1 LSTIPSSPPVQR
13 TFNVPPLIAARL
25 KSPEH
30 VSDLIFPP
38 GRLGHRTRR
47 ARTSHRLKNIIL
59 FRYTPLRRPRF
70 DFPMSIFCFRVSWP
84 ITKCFSRDRTL
95 STAPDSLATDE
106 PLRATH
112 PRKERG
118 KLLQI
123 LGVGFG
129 IAVAVG
135 NTISAGIV
143 RTPGDIAA
151 RLPNH
156 WLFFSVWFGGAFY
169 ALMSAFQLAELSSA
183 IPKSGGQYNFSRRAI
198 GDYAGFIVGWSDWL
212 STCGTTGAVGI
223 VIGEYMAHMFP
234 PFDGSLQITGTFGAL
249 LTRLSPDLANIPKLK
264 ITAVSAIILFA
275 VLQWK
280 SISMGSKV
288 QNFTTLL
295 KGLVFFIMV
304 VACFTFGGHLR
315 QASESAPLAQA
326 AAPLAVPVGAAL
338 VTALLLGI
346 QATIYTYDGW
356 DGVIYFGDEIK
367 NPGHLVPRAIFAS
380 LFSIVLIYLL
390 VNAAVLYVL
399 PMNEIAGNNF
409 SLGLAAERV
418 FGHHGD
424 FIFRSIMVLALFSS
438 LNALHLMGA
447 RVIYAMSRDGLFFHA
462 VSRVNQGGTPTLGLL
477 LSAFVGVAFAI
488 FSFERVIA
496 MLAFFFVTNYM
507 LSFVS
512 MLLLRARQPELARP
526 YRAWGYPWTTV
537 IALLGSIAFLLE
549 AIREDRANS
558 VLTLIALACSYPV
571 YRVLKLASKG
581 QTSRDPV

>member
-1 LSTIPSSPPVQR
+1 M
-13 TFNVPPLIAARL
+13 AR
-25 KSPEH
+25 
-30 VSDLIFPP
+30 
-38 GRLGHRTRR
+38 
-47 ARTSHRLKNIIL
+47 NQ
-59 FRYTPLRRPRF
+59 
-70 DFPMSIFCFRVSWP
+70 
-84 ITKCFSRDRTL
+84 CFSRDRTL
-95 STAPDSLATDE
+95 STAPDSLAVDP
-106 PLRATH
+106 PLRATQ

-151 RLPNH
+151 RLPNP

-169 ALMSAFQLAELSSA
+169 ALMSAFQLAELASA
-183 IPKSGGQYNFSRRAI
+183 IAKSGGQYNFSRRAI

-223 VIGEYMAHMFP
+223 VIGEYMAHLFP
-234 PFDGSLQITGTFGAL
+234 LFDGSFQLTGSLAAFLA
-249 LTRLSPDLANIPKLK
+249 RLSPDLANIPKLK
-264 ITAVSAIILFA
+264 VTAVSVILFFA

-304 VACFTFGGHLR
+304 VACFAFGDHFR
-315 QASESAPLAQA
+315 AASSAPSLAQV
-326 AAPLAVPVGAAL
+326 AAPIAVPVGAAL

-367 NPGHLVPRAIFAS
+367 NPGYLVPRAIFAS

-447 RVIYAMSRDGLFFHA
+447 RVIYAMSRDGLFFRA
-462 VSRVNQGGTPTLGLL
+462 VSHVNKGGTPTLGLL
-477 LSAFVGVAFAI
+477 LSALVGVAFAI

-496 MLAFFFVTNYM
+496 MLAFFFVTNYL

-512 MLLLRARQPELARP
+512 LFLLRAREPGLVRP
-526 YRAWGYPWTTV
+526 YRSWGYPWTTAV
-537 IALLGSIAFLLE
+537 ALLGSLGFLIE
-549 AIREDRANS
+549 AIREDRTNS
-558 VLTLIALACSYPV
+558 ILTLIALACSYPV
-571 YRVLKLASKG
+571 YRVLKFVSTRSAES
-581 QTSRDPV
+581 V

>member
-1 LSTIPSSPPVQR
+1 
-13 TFNVPPLIAARL
+13 
-25 KSPEH
+25 
-30 VSDLIFPP
+30 
-38 GRLGHRTRR
+38 
-47 ARTSHRLKNIIL
+47 
-59 FRYTPLRRPRF
+59 
-70 DFPMSIFCFRVSWP
+70 M
-84 ITKCFSRDRTL
+84 
-95 STAPDSLATDE
+95 STAPDSLAAGQ
-106 PLRATH
+106 PLATTH

-198 GDYAGFIVGWSDWL
+198 SDYAGFIVGWSDWL

-223 VIGEYMAHMFP
+223 VIGEYMAHMFR
-234 PFDGSLQITGTFGAL
+234 PFDGSLQLTGAL
-249 LTRLSPDLANIPKLK
+249 GGLLARVSPELANIPRLK
-264 ITAVSAIILFA
+264 ITALSVILFFA

-288 QNFTTLL
+288 QNFTTVL

-304 VACFTFGGHLR
+304 VACFVFGGELR
-315 QASESAPLAQA
+315 GATEAAPLAQVA
-326 AAPLAVPVGAAL
+326 VPLAVPVGAAL

-447 RVIYAMSRDGLFFHA
+447 RVIYAMSRDGLFFRA
-462 VSRVNQGGTPTLGLL
+462 VSRVNKGGTPTIGLL
-477 LSAFVGVAFAI
+477 LSAIVGVAFAI
-488 FSFERVIA
+488 FSFDRVIA
-496 MLAFFFVTNYM
+496 MLAFFFVTNYL

-512 MLLLRARQPELARP
+512 LFILRAREPGLVRP
-526 YRAWGYPWTTV
+526 YRAWGYPWTTA
-537 IALLGSIAFLLE
+537 IALLGSIGFLFE
-549 AIREDRANS
+549 AIREDRTNS

-571 YRVLKLASKG
+571 YRVLKSVSS
-581 QTSRDPV
+581 SRTTPATE